1 MIIVSDAYRDVMS
14 RLARNKGH
22 VKVTYGISN
31 ANEVLATSY
40 GIPND
45 FTNGGAFTEKARG
58 QIYKCSVNYAYL
70 GVNSMRTNGTQIIL
84 PKDSSQFQDNG
95 YVPNIFSA
103 ETPTT
108 LTDSEGKTF
117 QAYQMESGTSI
128 IITNPD
134 RTKPLNSTGFTIHFD
149 SITNTY
155 PVQMD
160 IYKFIKIGSEFIT
173 IGHQRVY
180 NDDLDFIF
188 EETEQEEF
196 SQYRIYFRNIN
207 KPKTYLRVAG
217 ITLGA
222 VKIFDNTN
230 IQSCSLTKSID
241 ILSNSLSYQEFK
253 MTINNIDKH
262 YNPIKPSGIYRNFDS
277 NHSLNVEFGREL
289 DDGSIEWV
297 QTAKLIT
304 DGKPTFDNYTY
315 TITATDMLTQL
326 TAVNRKCGLPRH
338 TVSPYNDQDYNW
350 ILYTLSKNTGWPGG
364 IYEWNVEFKIDNDI
378 DLTETAKIQQPL
390 TKYNEFLQM
399 IANLSCAV
407 LLVDNNGV
415 LRMKNAYLPKITI
428 SDNGHLDYSD
438 IYNTINSTVLP
449 TFSYSLL
456 QPDYM
461 ETLEPEQQ
469 IILPNSLSD
478 ITEDRGF
485 ISSYISD
492 STGIFE
498 TNPVITIEYSL
509 PINESSI
516 HLVFNNVD
524 SEYAKDFDV
533 SYYNES
539 DTLLYNHVVTNN
551 NQVEYTSA
559 IAVSNVKKILIII
572 KKWSHRFHRPVINRI
587 GTGRVH
593 NFHLTAK
600 DMFNY
605 PTIKLSGQVKNIV
618 SNYYVLGTD
627 KEVLAPNYTK
637 IFEKTFNE
645 VTNNGK
651 AEINQEVYDVF
662 YKKTPNPDGDVQYYE
677 YGYEFNFMIIKQA
690 PTTCT
695 FYGLPLQKTKLSV
708 TTSYNDKGESYQI
721 DNPMIWNEEMAKKVS
736 DWYYDY
742 VKKGVQVS
750 FDYRGNPELE
760 PFDFIYIETQYEKR
774 VPICVTKT
782 VLEFDGGLKGSVE
795 GVMI

>member
-1 MIIVSDAYRDVMS
+1 M
-14 RLARNKGH
+14 
-22 VKVTYGISN
+22 
-31 ANEVLATSY
+31 
-40 GIPND
+40 
-45 FTNGGAFTEKARG
+45 
-58 QIYKCSVNYAYL
+58 
-70 GVNSMRTNGTQIIL
+70 
-84 PKDSSQFQDNG
+84 
-95 YVPNIFSA
+95 
-103 ETPTT
+103 
-108 LTDSEGKTF
+108 
-117 QAYQMESGTSI
+117 
-128 IITNPD
+128 
-134 RTKPLNSTGFTIHFD
+134 
-149 SITNTY
+149 
-155 PVQMD
+155 
-160 IYKFIKIGSEFIT
+160 
-173 IGHQRVY
+173 
-180 NDDLDFIF
+180 
-188 EETEQEEF
+188 
-196 SQYRIYFRNIN
+196 
-207 KPKTYLRVAG
+207 
-217 ITLGA
+217 
-222 VKIFDNTN
+222 
-230 IQSCSLTKSID
+230 TKSID

-277 NHSLNVEFGREL
+277 NHSSNVEFGREL
-289 DDGSIEWV
+289 DVGSIEWV

-539 DTLLYNHVVTNN
+539 DTLLYNHVVTDN